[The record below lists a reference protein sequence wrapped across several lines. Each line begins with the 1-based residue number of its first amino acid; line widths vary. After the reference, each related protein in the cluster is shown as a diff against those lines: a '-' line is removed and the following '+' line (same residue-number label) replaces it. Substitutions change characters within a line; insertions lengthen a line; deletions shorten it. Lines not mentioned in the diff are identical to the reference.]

1 MIGTQAER
9 TKRNGVSE
17 ILNVIFVNHYN
28 FCSWATLRI
37 RKYSTCSTKVHII
50 ITTEYLNLYI
60 FIISGEDNRSRHSY
74 EDDYHYDGERE
85 DSDNETSDQ
94 PSAR

>member
-1 MIGTQAER
+1 ML
-9 TKRNGVSE
+9 K
-17 ILNVIFVNHYN
+17 VIFVNHYN
-28 FCSWATLRI
+28 FCSWATLHI
-37 RKYSTCSTKVHII
+37 RKYSTKVLII
-50 ITTEYLNLYI
+50 ITTEYFNLYI